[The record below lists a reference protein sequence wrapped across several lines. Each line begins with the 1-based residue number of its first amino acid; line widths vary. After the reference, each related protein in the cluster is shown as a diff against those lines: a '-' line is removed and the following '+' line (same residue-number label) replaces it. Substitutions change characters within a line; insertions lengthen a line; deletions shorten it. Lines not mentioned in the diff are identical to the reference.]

1 MHQRSTLKC
10 VTYKEGPHVRTNGGT
25 KANAPRDLDMG
36 PQIRL
41 PEEDKDERRPGGAG
55 RPHGSAEPGRPPVQ
69 VHFDVACPLLLL
81 ITFHICFWREPTL
94 KTIKGGSL
102 QLSQHTPFHMLR
114 RRVKRLHLFVS

>member
-1 MHQRSTLKC
+1 MNKKSTLKR
-10 VTYKEGPHVRTNGGT
+10 VTYKEGPHVRANGGT

-55 RPHGSAEPGRPPVQ
+55 RPPGSAEPGRPPVQ

-94 KTIKGGSL
+94 KIIKGGSL
-102 QLSQHTPFHMLR
+102 HLSQHTPFHM
-114 RRVKRLHLFVS
+114 